1 VRGPERFF
9 PILAWLRRYDI
20 DDVRG
25 DLAAGATTAVMLVPQ
40 GMAYATVAGLP
51 PVVGL
56 YASTVPLLAY
66 ALLGSSRHLAV
77 GPVAIDSLL
86 VFAAVGSV
94 AQPGS
99 EGFVAYAALLAAMV
113 GGLQV
118 LMAVGGLGFLANFL
132 SRPVVVGFAS
142 AAAVIIAVN
151 QLGALLGF
159 ELPRGEGFL
168 GVVVAAVRGF
178 GNVHGPT
185 VGVGAGTVVFL
196 VLLRL
201 WKPRAPRA
209 LFAVMLGLLLAWVLD
224 LAREGVRV
232 VGDIPA
238 GLPSMS
244 LPVFAPVVMG
254 QLFPSAV
261 AIALV
266 GFTEAMSVGRT
277 FAARHRYRIG
287 AGRELLGI
295 GVANLAAG
303 FFQGYPVTG
312 GFARSAVNEQ
322 AGARTGVAGVVTAGL
337 VASTLLLFTT
347 ALAHLPSAVLAAII
361 IVAVLQLVDVR
372 EAARLWRV
380 KKGDLALLALTFVAT
395 LALGILAG
403 IGIGIAASLI
413 WFVVRS
419 TRPHFAVLGRLP
431 GTEIYRNVKR
441 YPQVKTF
448 PGLLILRVDAEFYF
462 GNVTF
467 LEDTLRDLEERS
479 DAPLRAVVLDASSID
494 QLDSS
499 AEAALRQVHADY
511 REREIQLYFSG
522 VKGPVR
528 DVMASSGLYDCVGR
542 GNFFFRNEDAVSY
555 ALKLLTDPDLE
566 DDATLRSIPREPP

>member
-1 VRGPERFF
+1 LQRFF
-9 PILAWLRRYDI
+9 PILGWLRHYDV
-20 DDVRG
+20 DDLRG
-25 DLAAGATTAVMLVPQ
+25 DLVAGVTTAVMLVPQ
-40 GMAYATVAGLP
+40 SMAYATVAGLP

-66 ALLGSSRHLAV
+66 ALVGSSRHLAV

-99 EGFVAYAALLAAMV
+99 AAFVSYAVLLAAMV
-113 GGLQV
+113 GALQL
-118 LMAVGGLGFLANFL
+118 LMAAGGLAFLANFL

-142 AAAVIIAVN
+142 AAAVVIAVN
-151 QLGALLGF
+151 QLGPLLGF
-159 ELPRGEGFL
+159 ELPRGRGFL
-168 GVVVAAVRGF
+168 AVAIAAVQGL
-178 GNVHGPT
+178 GAVHGPT
-185 VGVGAGTVVFL
+185 VAVGTGTVLFL
-196 VLLRL
+196 LALRA

-209 LFAVMLGLLLAWVLD
+209 LFAVVLGLLLAWLLD
-224 LAREGVRV
+224 LAREGVGV
-232 VGDIPA
+232 VGHIPA
-238 GLPSMS
+238 GLPSLS
-244 LPVFAPVVMG
+244 VPVFAPAVMG
-254 QLFPSAV
+254 QLFLSAV

-277 FAARHRYRIG
+277 FAARHGYRVA
-287 AGRELLGI
+287 AGQELLGI
-295 GVANLAAG
+295 GMANLAAG
-303 FFQGYPVTG
+303 LFQGYPVTG

-322 AGARTGVAGVVTAGL
+322 AGARTGVAGVVTALL
-337 VASTLLLFTT
+337 VVSTLLLLTT
-347 ALAHLPSAVLAAII
+347 VLAHLPNAVLAAII
-361 IVAVLQLVDVR
+361 IVAVLQLVDLR

-380 KKGDLALLALTFVAT
+380 KRGDLALLVLTFVVT
-395 LALGILAG
+395 LALGILPG
-403 IGIGIAASLI
+403 VGIGIAASLI

-419 TRPHFAVLGRLP
+419 TRPHFAVLGRIP

-441 YPQVKTF
+441 YPQVQTF

-479 DAPLRAVVLDASSID
+479 AAPLRAVVLDASSID

-499 AEAALRQVHADY
+499 AEEALRQVHAGY
-511 REREIQLYFSG
+511 QERKIQLYFSG

-528 DVMASSGLYDCVGR
+528 DVMARSGLYDRVGR
-542 GNFFFRNEDAVSY
+542 SNFFFRNDDAVRY
-555 ALKLLTDPDLE
+555 ALARLHDSDLE
-566 DDATLRSIPREPP
+566 DNEALRSIAREPP